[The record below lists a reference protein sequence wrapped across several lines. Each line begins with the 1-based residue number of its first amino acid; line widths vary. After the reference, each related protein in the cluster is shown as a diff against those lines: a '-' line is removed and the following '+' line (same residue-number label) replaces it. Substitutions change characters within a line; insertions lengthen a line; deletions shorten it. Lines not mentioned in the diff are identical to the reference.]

1 MSTLEHGEQVEFVR
15 WFRAR
20 FSTVM
25 IYAIPNGGKRSITE
39 AKRLKEEGVVPG
51 MPDLHIPVW
60 RLWVEMKREKGGR
73 LSEDQKDVLDYL
85 QTIGDAVIVAK
96 VCEDATKQTLEFLKD
111 KR

>member
-20 FSTVM
+20 FPTIL
-25 IYAIPNGGKRSITE
+25 IYAVPNGGKRSMTE

-51 MPDLHIPVW
+51 IPDLHVPVW
-60 RLWVEMKREKGGR
+60 RLWIEMKRQTGGR

-96 VCEDATKQTLEFLKD
+96 GCDDAVRQVADYLKD
-111 KR
+111 KF